1 MNVKWG
7 LPTEGTLGDFVT
19 MKPGDNVYFFMNR
32 MVYGIGEVLELAD
45 GVTVAENFKGATSVD
60 TVTDETIAGYQVD
73 SIIEG
78 KVKRWRFAFKPAPAF
93 FEDGID
99 IDDLLMSNP
108 DAFRSLRVFWKRT
121 FIKLD
126 DEENLAFMAALLRRN
141 IDRISSPS
149 AASNFR
155 FGNMVPPQVPKL
167 LSDRADNHGS
177 LGSEMLLEDGLLYQL
192 SHHDS
197 ETESV
202 FGAWDYLSHQ
212 VNASPSKPVD
222 YMDKIDVFGY
232 RYIKGYKPIIEK
244 YLVVELKKGT
254 ATGDDITQVMK
265 YVDWVRDEYAHGDYS
280 TITAFLV
287 AHEFDRDS
295 VMKMFET
302 AERHYVVGRRPAEA
316 KTWQELSFVTYKVE
330 ADGHLR
336 FELLHIQEDS

>member
-1 MNVKWG
+1 
-7 LPTEGTLGDFVT
+7 
-19 MKPGDNVYFFMNR
+19 
-32 MVYGIGEVLELAD
+32 
-45 GVTVAENFKGATSVD
+45 
-60 TVTDETIAGYQVD
+60 
-73 SIIEG
+73 
-78 KVKRWRFAFKPAPAF
+78 
-93 FEDGID
+93 
-99 IDDLLMSNP
+99 
-108 DAFRSLRVFWKRT
+108 
-121 FIKLD
+121 
-126 DEENLAFMAALLRRN
+126 
-141 IDRISSPS
+141 
-149 AASNFR
+149 
-155 FGNMVPPQVPKL
+155 
-167 LSDRADNHGS
+167 
-177 LGSEMLLEDGLLYQL
+177 MLLEDGLLYQL